1 MKIVLLKDVKNLGKA
16 WDIKDVSN
24 GYARN
29 FLFPN
34 NLAEVATPDLIK
46 KAETQRVLVVK
57 KAEENLEKTEQLASA
72 LDGFSVKMKAKAND
86 EGKLFGS
93 ITREMIIDALINEK
107 IIIENKSAIAIAE
120 TIKDVG
126 EHKITVSLPHGLEAE
141 IIVLV
146 EKE

>member
-34 NLAEVATPDLIK
+34 NLAQVATPDLIK
-46 KAETQRVLVVK
+46 KAEEQRVLVVK
-57 KAEENLEKTEQLASA
+57 KAEENLEKIEQLASA
-72 LDGFSVKMKAKAND
+72 LDGFSIKMKAKAND

-93 ITREMIIDALINEK
+93 ITRKMIIEALINEK
-107 IIIENKSAIAIAE
+107 IIIEDKSAIAIAE

-126 EHKITVSLPHGLEAE
+126 EHKITINLPHGLEAE